1 MEVLKYRKDA
11 NSPWQSL
18 IGIKGERGEAG
29 YTPVKGV
36 DYFTEE
42 EVNEII
48 QAAAAGGGELGD
60 AFATVEYVDTYYIE
74 LMNVKADVKDVYSK
88 TEVDGLLANLPTGGE
103 APDLS
108 GYVTDEELAQ
118 AIGGIV
124 HPTPDLSDY
133 ITEDELNG
141 KLYATTTYVNQQIAQ
156 IQHPTTDLSNYYT
169 KSEVEALIPPSG
181 EEVSY

>member
-18 IGIKGERGEAG
+18 IGLKGDKGEDG
-29 YTPVKGV
+29 YTPVKGL

-48 QAAAAGGGELGD
+48 QAAAAGGGEIGD
-60 AFATVEYVDTYYIE
+60 GFATIEYVDTYYTE
-74 LMNVKADVKDVYSK
+74 LSNTKADVKDVYTK
-88 TEVDGLLANLPTGGE
+88 TEVDGLLANLPTGE
-103 APDLS
+103 TPDLS
-108 GYVTDEELAQ
+108 GYVTDGELAE
-118 AIGGIV
+118 AIANIE
-124 HPTPDLSDY
+124 HPTPDLSEY
-133 ITEDELNG
+133 ITESELNG
-141 KLYATTTYVNQQIAQ
+141 KLFATTTYVNQQIAG
-156 IQHPTTDLSNYYT
+156 IQHPQPDLTNYYT